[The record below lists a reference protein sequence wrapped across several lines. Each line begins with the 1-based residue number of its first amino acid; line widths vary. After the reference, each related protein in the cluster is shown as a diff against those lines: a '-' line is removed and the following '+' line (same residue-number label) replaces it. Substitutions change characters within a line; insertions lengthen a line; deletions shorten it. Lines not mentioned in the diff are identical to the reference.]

1 MLKRRFNI
9 IRQLWKRLLG
19 ILRLAP
25 LSLAVKCQM
34 MFGLAV
40 ILTLVLALI
49 LPYIW
54 MQQLVKKG
62 YLDTERARTELL
74 FAQHFQGGTGSSSII
89 PLDGSGRAIDPNNTQ
104 IRWIHFTDEK
114 ILELEQV
121 KKLGS
126 NQYENIK
133 ELLEEKNK
141 NDLIKFQ
148 KSGGVHSCSY
158 VRLLR
163 ATDNCMNCHNGQDPA
178 ANKFSQN
185 QIIGAIITQHQV
197 SEIIDTNLLNW
208 VWLTTAGLIAGTGA
222 IIAFY
227 WITQRVILR
236 PIRQLR
242 AMANNVAEG
251 NLNIR
256 SQIKTG
262 DEYEKLADAF
272 NHMLDGLQEAQE
284 KLRNVNTQLD
294 SKISELSQRNIE
306 LFKAN
311 KLKSEFLA
319 NISHEFRTP
328 LNAILGFAQVL
339 KDKSMILAK
348 EKAQRYADN
357 IITGGNRLLNMINDL
372 LELAKTRAGKI
383 ELHIDTASV
392 SQLIDSA
399 VASFSLETK
408 KKKIKINILV
418 DENLPLLVSDA
429 GKVQQIIF
437 NFLSNAVKFTPAKGR
452 IEIRAS
458 VKDEKTLRIAVTDN
472 GCGVAEQDKERIFEK
487 FVTADG
493 SLTRESSGTGLG
505 LAICAELAAL
515 LAGTIGVESKLG
527 HGSTFWIEIPFTLIK
542 ESAPDAVQS

>member
-1 MLKRRFNI
+1 
-9 IRQLWKRLLG
+9 
-19 ILRLAP
+19 LRLSP
-25 LSLAVKCQM
+25 LSLAVKCQI

-40 ILTLVLALI
+40 VLTLVLALI

-62 YLDTERARTELL
+62 YLDTERARSELL
-74 FAQHFQGGTGSSSII
+74 FAQHFQNNTANATIT
-89 PLDGSGRAIDPNNTQ
+89 PLDGTGRVIDPNNPL
-104 IRWIHFTDEK
+104 IRWIRFTNDK
-114 ILELEQV
+114 ILEQEQV
-121 KKLGS
+121 KKLKS
-126 NQYENIK
+126 NLHENIK

-141 NDLIKFQ
+141 NDIIKFQ
-148 KSGGVHSCSY
+148 KIDGVHTCSY

-163 ATDNCMNCHNGQDPA
+163 ATDNCMNCHNGQGPA
-178 ANKFSQN
+178 AKFSQN
-185 QIIGAIITQHQV
+185 EMIGAIITQHPV
-197 SEIIDTNLLNW
+197 SEIIDTTLLNW

-242 AMANNVAEG
+242 GMANNVAEG

-311 KLKSEFLA
+311 KIKSEFLA

-339 KDKSMILAK
+339 KDKHSDAGGLSK
-348 EKAQRYADN
+348 DKAQRYADN
-357 IITGGNRLLNMINDL
+357 IITGGNRLLNMITDL

-383 ELHIDTASV
+383 ELHIDKASI
-392 SQLIDSA
+392 SQLIDAA
-399 VASFSLETK
+399 VSSFSLETK
-408 KKKIKINILV
+408 KKKIKVNVIV

-458 VKDEKTLRIAVTDN
+458 IKDDKTLRVSVTDN
-472 GCGVAEQDKERIFEK
+472 GCGIAEQDKERIFEK
-487 FVTADG
+487 FVTADA

-505 LAICAELAAL
+505 LAICAELAVL
-515 LAGTIGVESKLG
+515 LAGSIGVESKLG
-527 HGSTFWIEIPFTLIK
+527 EGSTFWFEIPFTLIK
-542 ESAPDAVQS
+542 ESSPAAAQS